1 MKKDF
6 QEKLIQA
13 GISLEEIIDF
23 VAKNKKILKTL
34 GITLPSEQQ
43 LQALLREEDKLPL
56 TVVYADGIKC
66 NFYRPGKE
74 LDMIEIINAD
84 TGSSFLLKVDGP
96 GQLTQ
101 GQIEEYRDK
110 SHAAKDYEAAFCSC
124 ISGIN
129 IILKRFAIPEVELLP
144 KHWLL
149 SYLPVFEESDIGK
162 IAVIATCNGEYP
174 EKVEAALYTIYRC
187 H

>member
-1 MKKDF
+1 M
-6 QEKLIQA
+6 
-13 GISLEEIIDF
+13 
-23 VAKNKKILKTL
+23 
-34 GITLPSEQQ
+34 Q
-43 LQALLREEDKLPL
+43 LA
-56 TVVYADGIKC
+56 VVYAEGIKC

-74 LDMIEIINAD
+74 LDMIKIINTD

-101 GQIEEYRDK
+101 GQIEEYRGK

-129 IILKRFAIPEVELLP
+129 IIFKKFGISEVELLP

-149 SYLPVFEESDIGK
+149 SYLPVFEESGIGK
-162 IAVIATCNGEYP
+162 VAVIATCNGKYP
-174 EKVEAALYTIYRC
+174 EKVEATLYTIYRC
-187 H
+187 R